1 MTLAEA
7 MDITENELKEM
18 VSRELATAEI
28 KMIEYGL
35 EALRN
40 DD

>member
-18 VSRELATAEI
+18 VSRELTAAEI

-35 EALRN
+35 EVLRN
-40 DD
+40 DN